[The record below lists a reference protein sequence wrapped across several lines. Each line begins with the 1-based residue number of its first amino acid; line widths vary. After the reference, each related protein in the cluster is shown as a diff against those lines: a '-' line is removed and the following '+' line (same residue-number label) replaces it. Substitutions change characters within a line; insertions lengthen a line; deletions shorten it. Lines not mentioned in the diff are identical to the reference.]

1 MSTNLGI
8 GGISTRKQPQFRGFP
23 GLRADLTGVADG
35 GPDPL
40 PAPLGGPADES
51 DPGDAGESEILS
63 IVAENLGREPDRI
76 MGTLRGRHHGRRPR
90 RITVSKYL
98 IEASYTADGVKG
110 VLKEGGS
117 ARRAAVEQLIK
128 AAGGTLE
135 SYYFVFGEDDV
146 IAVVDLPDNA
156 TMAAVSLAITA
167 AGGATTA
174 VRVLLAPEEVDTAV
188 NKTVEYRAPGR

>member
-1 MSTNLGI
+1 M
-8 GGISTRKQPQFRGFP
+8 
-23 GLRADLTGVADG
+23 
-35 GPDPL
+35 
-40 PAPLGGPADES
+40 
-51 DPGDAGESEILS
+51 
-63 IVAENLGREPDRI
+63 
-76 MGTLRGRHHGRRPR
+76 
-90 RITVSKYL
+90 SKYL

-135 SYYFVFGEDDV
+135 SYYFVFGDDDV

-167 AGGATTA
+167 AGGATAA
-174 VRVLLAPEEVDTAV
+174 VRVLLSPEEVDTAA